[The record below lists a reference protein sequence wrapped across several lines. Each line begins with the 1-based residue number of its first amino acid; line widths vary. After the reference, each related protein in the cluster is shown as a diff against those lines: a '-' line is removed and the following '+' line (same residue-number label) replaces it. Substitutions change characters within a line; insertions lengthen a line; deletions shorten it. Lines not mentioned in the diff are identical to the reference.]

1 MAEVPVR
8 RLVLWLSLTPR
19 LGNKGIGRILDRLAL
34 QGLSPEEFLR
44 LPADRKREGFGLSAS
59 VAAALSRPL
68 AALEET
74 YGPTEE
80 KLRTLGVEWVTRHD
94 ASYPACVAERHPDPP
109 TVLYLFG
116 NRALFDRPTLAALA
130 SRDATAEALQRLERI
145 VEKWVL
151 KPGVLVAGHDTT
163 AYRRAAVVPLRW
175 GSPRILVLD
184 CGMFDALSEQL
195 DREPFS
201 TARLWRYRFDPQTDL
216 VISAHRPGDH
226 LLGVHNKARDWLIAA
241 VAEELLFVE
250 VREGGVMQ
258 EIGLHALSQG
268 RKVSA
273 CEWPEYDS
281 TNAGNLRLL
290 EAGAKAVRV

>member
-44 LPADRKREGFGLSAS
+44 LPAERKREGFGLTAT
-59 VAAALSRPL
+59 VAASLSRPL
-68 AALEET
+68 AALEEAFS
-74 YGPTEE
+74 PTEE

-94 ASYPACVAERHPDPP
+94 ASYPGCVAERHPDPP
-109 TVLYLFG
+109 TVLYLYG
-116 NRALFDRPTLAALA
+116 NRALFDRPTVAVLA
-130 SRDATAEALQRLERI
+130 SRDAGADALQRLERL

-151 KPGVLVAGHDTT
+151 KPAVLVAGHDT
-163 AYRRAAVVPLRW
+163 APYRRAAVVPLRW

-184 CGMFDALSEQL
+184 CGMFDALSEDL

-216 VISAHRPGDH
+216 VVSAHRPADH
-226 LLGVHNKARDWLIAA
+226 VLGAHNKARDWLVSA
-241 VAEELLFVE
+241 VADELVFVE
-250 VREGGVMQ
+250 AREGGVMQ
-258 EIGLHALSQG
+258 EIGLHAIANG
-268 RKVSA
+268 RKVSV
-273 CEWPEYDS
+273 CESSSYDG
-281 TNAGNLRLL
+281 TNTGNLRLL
-290 EAGAKAVRV
+290 EAGAKAVRA